1 MTALL
6 FVLMLRPAGLEVSN
20 RAPKADEWGYRP
32 ANASTVRL
40 NPPSLTWVHEAEAA
54 SYTVQWSRSEDFAE
68 AATAARV
75 PWPTYTH
82 HEPLALGAWHWRYR
96 FVTLDG

>member
-1 MTALL
+1 MTAIL
-6 FVLMLRPAGLEVSN
+6 FVLMLLPAALEVSN

-54 SYTVQWSRSEDFAE
+54 SYAVQWSQKEDFAE
-68 AATAARV
+68 AASATGV

-82 HEPLALGAWHWRYR
+82 HGTLAPGPGTGATASLLR
-96 FVTLDG
+96 T